1 MATDIEQRPIV
12 DRFGRLPL
20 GAYERARANLTW
32 SGRFITR
39 RRHDV
44 RFRVLPYDLLSLANG
59 GALLVTALAALA
71 LAADPLTIVWRQNLP
86 EPAIDFFRWVTRFG
100 KSDWI
105 LISTGLFLILM
116 LSLDAGMRAKRA
128 RARRMMRSLAA
139 FYVFASVAIAGIV
152 ANLSKYVIGRARP
165 KLFTDAGSFS
175 FDFLSFEADWAS
187 FPSGHATTGM
197 ALGLSLALLFPRF
210 RWVFLTLGFWIAV
223 SRLFVGAHYPSDV
236 LAGGLLGALTAW
248 LLARA
253 LARHR
258 LLFGFDRDGGLMRRR
273 TASGRLA

>member
-1 MATDIEQRPIV
+1 MATDIEQRPI

>member
-1 MATDIEQRPIV
+1 
-12 DRFGRLPL
+12 
-20 GAYERARANLTW
+20 
-32 SGRFITR
+32 
-39 RRHDV
+39 
-44 RFRVLPYDLLSLANG
+44 
-59 GALLVTALAALA
+59 
-71 LAADPLTIVWRQNLP
+71 
-86 EPAIDFFRWVTRFG
+86 
-100 KSDWI
+100 
-105 LISTGLFLILM
+105 
-116 LSLDAGMRAKRA
+116 
-128 RARRMMRSLAA
+128 MMRSLAA